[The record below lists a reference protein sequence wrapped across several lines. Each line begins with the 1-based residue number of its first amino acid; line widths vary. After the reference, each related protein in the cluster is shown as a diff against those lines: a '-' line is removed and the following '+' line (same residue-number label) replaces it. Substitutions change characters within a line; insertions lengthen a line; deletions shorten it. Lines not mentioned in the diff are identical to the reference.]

1 MNNKDNKKMD
11 NVLLGKLPNDN
22 KTASWP
28 VEGREAKTIQIWN
41 QMQSPIP
48 QDLLERIRTAEIAK
62 CKSEPLYQYM
72 VL

>member
-41 QMQSPIP
+41 HMQAPI
-48 QDLLERIRTAEIAK
+48 DEELLEKIRTSDIAK
-62 CKSEPLYQYM
+62 SKSEPLYQWH
-72 VL
+72 L